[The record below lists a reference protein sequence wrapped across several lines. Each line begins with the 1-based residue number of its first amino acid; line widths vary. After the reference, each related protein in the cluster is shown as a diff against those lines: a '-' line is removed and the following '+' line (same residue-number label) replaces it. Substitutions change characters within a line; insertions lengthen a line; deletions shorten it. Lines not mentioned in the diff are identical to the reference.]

1 MLDAGEE
8 SIAMKKVAPAATEF
22 QKKKANSDGVR
33 DGVRQGIRTGL
44 QLKAWARRSSDTRA
58 AVAKA
63 AAIELEAAMPRGRFK
78 RADPARLGR
87 AIAVA
92 CKHGVDASKIEGAK
106 GVIKSWN
113 GARQIAAQRARAAKE
128 KELADEGQGVRV

>member
-1 MLDAGEE
+1 MLQEKIRAV
-8 SIAMKKVAPAATEF
+8 APVATVAPAAIEW
-22 QKKKANSDGVR
+22 QKQKSNSGGVKKGMQA
-33 DGVRQGIRTGL
+33 GL
-44 QLKAWARRSSDTRA
+44 QTAVGMKSWGRRASKSLAEKD
-58 AVAKA
+58 A